1 MGKSLAEE
9 ALQAANFVTN
19 MGESLTRFNLLEKT
33 TSEGVWDF
41 NLLTGEVYY
50 NETIY
55 ALLGYSEHDMLDN
68 ITWWQSNIHPNDKKR
83 VTNEIDN
90 LLLGSDNTWWGEY
103 SFRCK
108 NGSYKKVFERLYIV
122 RNPQGKAIRLIGTM
136 MDLTPL
142 NNLQNQMEEE
152 RIAYRNE
159 IMRRSITS
167 SEQERKEISDELHEN
182 INQVLAAINLH
193 IEAAKEHMNTE
204 GAEWLGNAQDL
215 LIESMNGIRKLSKRL
230 SPLTLKSFGL
240 IQAMSDSLADFSAG
254 TSIDYSFDY
263 EAAIPDMLS
272 DNKKLLLYRMLGE
285 YLKIIEKK
293 EGISLIHLRMTK
305 EKGKVMLSI
314 ADNEAVTT
322 GYDNLPPSFSSM
334 QMMAEAYNGSLHYHC
349 KPAQGCLLEIF
360 L

>member
-9 ALQAANFVTN
+9 VLQAANLVTH

-55 ALLGYSEHDMLDN
+55 ALLGYSEQDMVDN

-83 VTNEIDN
+83 VTNEIDD
-90 LLLGSDNTWWGEY
+90 LLVGSNNTWWGEY

-122 RNPQGKAIRLIGTM
+122 RNPEGKATRLIGTM

-142 NNLQNQMEEE
+142 NNLQLQMEEE
-152 RIAYRNE
+152 RITYRNE
-159 IMRRSITS
+159 VMRRSINS
-167 SEQERKEISDELHEN
+167 SEQDRKEISDELHEN

-193 IEAAKEHMNTE
+193 IEAAKEHMNPE
-204 GAEWLGNAQDL
+204 GAEWLRNAQDL
-215 LIESMNGIRKLSKRL
+215 LIDSMNGIRKLSKRL

-240 IQAMSDSLADFSAG
+240 IHAISDLLADFSTR
-254 TSIDYSFDY
+254 TSVEYKFDY
-263 EAAIPDMLS
+263 GPKIQEVLS
-272 DNKKLLLYRMLGE
+272 DDKNLLLYRIVGE

-293 EGISLIHLRMTK
+293 VAISSITLRMNK
-305 EKGKVMLSI
+305 EKDKIKLSI
-314 ADNEAVTT
+314 ADNETVTI

-334 QMMAEAYNGSLHYHC
+334 QMMAEAHNGSLHYHC

>member
-1 MGKSLAEE
+1 MGKSLTEE
-9 ALQAANFVTN
+9 VLQAANLVTH

-55 ALLGYSEHDMLDN
+55 ALLGYSEHDMVDN

-83 VTNEIDN
+83 VTGEIDD
-90 LLLGSDNTWWGEY
+90 LLEGSDNTWWGEY

-122 RNPQGKAIRLIGTM
+122 RNSEGKAIRLIGTM

-142 NNLQNQMEEE
+142 NNLNKQMEEE
-152 RIAYRNE
+152 RVAYRNN
-159 IMRRSITS
+159 IVRRSINA
-167 SEQERKEISDELHEN
+167 SEEERKEISDELHEN

-193 IEAAKEHMNTE
+193 IEAAKEHISPE

-215 LIESMNGIRKLSKRL
+215 MIDSMNGIRKLSKRL

-240 IQAMSDSLADFSAG
+240 IHAILDLLADFS
-254 TSIDYSFDY
+254 TRTHITHTFDY
-263 EAAIPDMLS
+263 GPKIPEALS
-272 DNKKLLLYRMLGE
+272 DDTNLLLYRIVGE

-293 EGISLIHLRMTK
+293 AAISSIQLRMNK
-305 EKGKVMLSI
+305 EKDKINLSI